1 MATPG
6 RTRHGWLEVHFSGAH
21 PVHRRRDLPP
31 LTMGTLLGQVLC
43 LPQRVTQRSMAIAR
57 TEGTLPMNA
66 PVRKPVVPA
75 EATQELQAADVLEVL
90 GAKGVAN
97 LGAARRPL
105 GSQSSIAPVGLDL
118 AVGDDEGDED
128 DVRSVTSGHVLGGP
142 RKRFKGLVV
151 GVVSGCA
158 LILVAA
164 GVARVVHAS
173 DETSSASHA
182 SAPAAVT
189 TTQAVPPP
197 AIARTPVPSS
207 PPPVGAAAPAPDGMT
222 TGTVRLDRPAKV
234 GRVWLDGKKL
244 TSPSALVSCGTHRIK
259 VGYGRTHSI
268 DVPCG
273 GEIGVSR

>member
-1 MATPG
+1 
-6 RTRHGWLEVHFSGAH
+6 
-21 PVHRRRDLPP
+21 
-31 LTMGTLLGQVLC
+31 MGTLLGQVLC
-43 LPQRVTQRSMAIAR
+43 LPQKVTQRSMAIAR

-75 EATQELQAADVLEVL
+75 EATQELQAADVIEVL
-90 GAKGVAN
+90 GTKGVAN
-97 LGAARRPL
+97 LGAARRPF

-118 AVGDDEGDED
+118 AVGADDGDED
-128 DVRSVTSGHVLGGP
+128 DVRGITSGHGLGAP

-173 DETSSASHA
+173 DEPSAATHA

-189 TTQAVPPP
+189 TTQAATPAVPPP
-197 AIARTPVPSS
+197 TIARTPVPSS
-207 PPPVGAAAPAPDGMT
+207 PPPVVGAAAPPPDGMT

-244 TSPSALVSCGTHRIK
+244 ASPSALVSCGTHRIK